1 MLKKWIPMQ
10 GGVGKDKRVFDVV
23 SASRFASHKFSNSS
37 ISNIFNGHANT
48 YEWSGRRKEWLSCVC
63 ILTMSTA
70 FDSICSGTGSTR
82 TIWTRGMTTLVL
94 SARDH
99 CSSSGADYCQRDLI
113 VRWEADL
120 WQSLFAQLFA
130 VIACQQNN
138 DNLSTIIR
146 DLLQLTSRWTLELE
160 EWLFVDSPQSSQFA
174 MQEKTQHWVL
184 QLSNWVD
191 ILS

>member
-1 MLKKWIPMQ
+1 MLKKWIPMR
-10 GGVGKDKRVFDVV
+10 GGVGKDIRVFDVV

-48 YEWSGRRKEWLSCVC
+48 YEWSGRRKEWLSC

-82 TIWTRGMTTLVL
+82 TIWTRGMITLVL

-174 MQEKTQHWVL
+174 ICNARENPT
-184 QLSNWVD
+184 LSFT
-191 ILS
+191 IIELT

>member
-1 MLKKWIPMQ
+1 MIVM
-10 GGVGKDKRVFDVV
+10 
-23 SASRFASHKFSNSS
+23 
-37 ISNIFNGHANT
+37 
-48 YEWSGRRKEWLSCVC
+48 C

-70 FDSICSGTGSTR
+70 FESICSGTGSTR
-82 TIWTRGMTTLVL
+82 TWLTWTRGMTTLVL

-146 DLLQLTSRWTLELE
+146 DLLQLTSRWMDTGAGGMTICRLTTWQPICNMRENPTLSVTIIELS
-160 EWLFVDSPQSSQFA
+160 WYIKSKLCNVRYIFWRQ
-174 MQEKTQHWVL
+174 K
-184 QLSNWVD
+184 QLEGGNKKARMCIHCENHS
-191 ILS
+191 